1 MSLRAV
7 LLDLDG
13 TLIDTAP
20 DMVAALNQLL
30 REQSAPPVPYGVGRN
45 QVSNGA
51 AGLLKLALGDA
62 AAEDPELRQRY
73 LDIYAERICINSSI
87 FSGLGTF
94 FELISSTALDW
105 GIVTNKPGW
114 LTTPLLAQLQ
124 PRPEPSCVISGDA
137 LPQRKPHP
145 APLLLA
151 AKQLNVPAASCLY
164 VGDALRD
171 IQAGRAAGMQTAAAN
186 YGYIAPQ
193 EGLAHW
199 QADFILKRPEDLARY
214 INAL

>member
-1 MSLRAV
+1 MSLAAV

-30 REQSAPPVPYGVGRN
+30 QEQSAPPVPYAVGRN

-51 AGLLKLALGDA
+51 VGLIRLGLGDA
-62 AAEDPELRQRY
+62 AADDPDLRQRY
-73 LDIYAERICINSSI
+73 LDIYAKNLCINSSI
-87 FSGLGTF
+87 FSGLESF
-94 FELISSTALDW
+94 FEIISNSDLRW

-114 LTTPLLAQLQ
+114 LTEPLLAQLQ
-124 PRPEPSCVISGDA
+124 LQPEPGCIISGDA
-137 LPQRKPHP
+137 LPERKPHP

-151 AKQLNVPAASCLY
+151 AEQLAVAPENCLY

-171 IQAGRAAGMQTAAAN
+171 IQAGLAAGMRTATAS
-186 YGYIAPQ
+186 YGYIVPQ
-193 EGLAHW
+193 ENLRTWQAHW
-199 QADFILKRPEDLARY
+199 ILKRPEDLARC
-214 INAL
+214 IGDL